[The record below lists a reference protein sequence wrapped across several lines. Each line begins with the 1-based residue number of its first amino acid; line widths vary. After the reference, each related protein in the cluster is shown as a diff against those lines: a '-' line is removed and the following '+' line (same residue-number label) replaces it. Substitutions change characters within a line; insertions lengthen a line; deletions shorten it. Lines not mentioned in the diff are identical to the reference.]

1 MDIAGLVEV
10 AMDRGYWSPAHA
22 EICFFLLEQIFMGTY
37 METTEYVS
45 MDVWEMEKSDPTDE
59 IQEI

>member
-37 METTEYVS
+37 MEMTEYVS
-45 MDVWEMEKSDPTDE
+45 IET
-59 IQEI
+59 